1 MPLVSV
7 PAVYDGEQID
17 FLETPPSRIPY
28 RVLVTFIEP
37 ADIAEIK
44 ARHAERFWRSFG
56 AWRDDRPV
64 EATLA
69 DIHESRRS
77 RAEPP
82 SL

>member
-7 PAVYDGEQID
+7 PALYDGNRIAL
-17 FLETPPSRIPY
+17 LETPPSRKPY
-28 RVLVTFIEP
+28 RVLVTFVEP
-37 ADIAEIK
+37 VDAADVRERIAV
-44 ARHAERFWRSFG
+44 RFLGSFG

-77 RAEPP
+77 RTEPP
-82 SL
+82 AL

>member
-7 PAVYDGEQID
+7 PALYDGNRIAL
-17 FLETPPSRIPY
+17 LETPPSRKPY
-28 RVLVTFIEP
+28 RVLVTFVEP
-37 ADIAEIK
+37 IDAADVRERLA
-44 ARHAERFWRSFG
+44 ARFLRSFG

-82 SL
+82 AL